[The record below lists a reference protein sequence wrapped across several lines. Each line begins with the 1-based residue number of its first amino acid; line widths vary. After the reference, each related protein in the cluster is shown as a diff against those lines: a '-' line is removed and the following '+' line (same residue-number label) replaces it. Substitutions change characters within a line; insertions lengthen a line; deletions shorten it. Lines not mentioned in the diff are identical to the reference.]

1 MYQNQYLG
9 IDARLVSI
17 IRNRSQKL
25 IGHYGIRPDD
35 LPDLHQEWIVQIIGK
50 PEYAEPHHPDFE
62 RRIAQLVNLLAIDEI
77 RRRKAIKRNQGR
89 LILSLDY
96 EESNA
101 DQRSTLGE
109 TISEEDYLVL
119 TDGNSHRTIADQ
131 VEASEDTQAFIN
143 QLGPDLRQIAE
154 VLKHHQIDHLADQT
168 GLSRATAYRRLQSLR
183 EAAKS
188 FFQKMQK
195 S

>member
-1 MYQNQYLG
+1 MYQNQYQG
-9 IDARLVSI
+9 IDARLISI
-17 IRNRSQKL
+17 IRNRSKKL

-35 LPDLHQEWIVQIIGK
+35 LPDLQQEWIVQIIGK
-50 PEYAEPHHPDFE
+50 PEYTEPHHPDFE

-89 LILSLDY
+89 LVLSLDY

-109 TISEEDYLVL
+109 TISEEDYLDL

-131 VEASEDTQAFIN
+131 AETSEDTQAFIN

-154 VLKHHQIDHLADQT
+154 ALKHHRVDHLAEQT

-188 FFQKMQK
+188 FFQKM
-195 S
+195 